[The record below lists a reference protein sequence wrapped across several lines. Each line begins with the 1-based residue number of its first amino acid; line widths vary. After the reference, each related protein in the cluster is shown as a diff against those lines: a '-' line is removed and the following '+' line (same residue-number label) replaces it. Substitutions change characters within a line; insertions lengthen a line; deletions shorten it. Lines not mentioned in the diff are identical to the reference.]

1 MYEIS
6 KKLRMIARMYEAPSI
21 TVPFAP
27 TSWIT
32 ELALEK
38 ILRFASFL
46 KRRERFSFCV
56 LIEDTSIIRLHSP
69 LRTNINVSCSQHKK
83 LEI

>member
-6 KKLRMIARMYEAPSI
+6 KKLRMVARMYEAPSI
-21 TVPFAP
+21 PVPFAS
-27 TSWIT
+27 TSSIT

-38 ILRFASFL
+38 ILRFSFFL

-56 LIEDTSIIRLHSP
+56 LIEDTSINNKTTLPS
-69 LRTNINVSCSQHKK
+69 THKHRCQ
-83 LEI
+83 LLSAQEA